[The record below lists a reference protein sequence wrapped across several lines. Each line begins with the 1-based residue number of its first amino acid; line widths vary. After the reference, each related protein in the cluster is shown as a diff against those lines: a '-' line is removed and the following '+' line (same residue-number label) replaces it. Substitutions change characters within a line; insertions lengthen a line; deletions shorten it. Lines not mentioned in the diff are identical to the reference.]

1 MTLHA
6 RLALEL
12 GALNLDVDL
21 RAETTQV
28 VAVVGPNGAGK
39 TTLLRALA
47 GLVPISNGH
56 VELDNEVLDDT
67 TARIHLTPEARP
79 VAVVFQDYLLFPHLT
94 ALDNVAYGLRSRG
107 ASRRAARQEART
119 WLERVGV
126 AEQSIS
132 RPGRLSGGQAQRVA
146 LARAL
151 ATRPALLL
159 LDEPLAAIDVSA
171 RAALRRDLRNQLTG
185 AEGIRVVVT
194 HDPLDAMAM
203 ADRLVVL
210 ENGRITQEGTLQD
223 VTARPRSPWV
233 AQLVGLNLYRGS
245 AGRNLLTLAGG
256 HQIHVAAPLQ
266 GSAFALVHPRGV
278 SLHRQKPEGSP
289 RNVWQGEV
297 GGIDFAGDR
306 VRVQVGGPVLVV
318 AEVTPESATE
328 LRLADGGPIWVTIK
342 ATEVEVYPDIAPG
355 RSYLP

>member
-1 MTLHA
+1 VTLHA

-12 GALNLDVDL
+12 GALNLDVEL
-21 RAETTQV
+21 RAETTEL
-28 VAVVGPNGAGK
+28 VALVGPNGAGK

-47 GLVPISNGH
+47 GLLSIRNGL
-56 VELDNEVLDDT
+56 VELDGQILDDT
-67 TARIHLTPEARP
+67 SAGVHLPPEARP

-94 ALDNVAYGLRSRG
+94 ALDNVAYGVRSRG
-107 ASRRAARQEART
+107 ASRGAARRVART
-119 WLERVGV
+119 WLERVGM
-126 AEQSIS
+126 AEHSAT

-159 LDEPLAAIDVSA
+159 LDEPLAAIDVGA
-171 RAALRRDLRNQLTG
+171 RSALRRDLRNQLTDAQG
-185 AEGIRVVVT
+185 VRIVVT

-210 ENGRITQEGTLQD
+210 ENGRITQEGSLQE

-245 AGRNLLTLAGG
+245 VAGMLMTLPWG
-256 HQIHVAAPLQ
+256 HQIQVAAPVH
-266 GSAFALVHPRGV
+266 GSAFALVHPRAV
-278 SLHRQKPEGSP
+278 SLHRHKPEGSP
-289 RNVWQGEV
+289 RNVWRGEV
-297 GGIDFAGDR
+297 GGIDFEGDR

-318 AEVTPESATE
+318 AEVTPQAATE
-328 LRLADGGPIWVTIK
+328 LRLADGGPVWVTIK
-342 ATEVEVYPDIAPG
+342 ATEVEVYPT
-355 RSYLP
+355 